1 MDRIRGS
8 VGLCQ
13 RAGRQLR
20 GHHRHGKPHARRA
33 TWVGES
39 WAVPLTGPCILLLTV
54 WLLAGC
60 AAAPPG
66 TLTDRDG
73 WVMQRTLLPHPQ
85 QPDKQIEIF
94 WTTPVGQGPWP
105 AVLFI
110 HGHQERFRDGGAA
123 YVKNGRLGRLASR
136 GYVAAAVSQ
145 PGYGHSD
152 GPPDL
157 CGPSTQAAV
166 REALA
171 FLRAQPVVPPH
182 KVALN
187 GYSRGAIVAGMV
199 ATQDPQLAAVVLGAG
214 AYDLFRWYPTP
225 VRGLDANIEHESGT
239 SAAAFR
245 ARSAIVHVD
254 TITVPIL
261 ILHGAQDERVPVRQ
275 AEAFAETLRA
285 KGLAVTVKI
294 FSHAHHRIPIEAQD
308 REIDPFLEAMLR

>member
-1 MDRIRGS
+1 MD
-8 VGLCQ
+8 L
-13 RAGRQLR
+13 
-20 GHHRHGKPHARRA
+20 K
-33 TWVGES
+33 
-39 WAVPLTGPCILLLTV
+39 VPFGLLLTV
-54 WLLAGC
+54 GLLVGC

-66 TLTDRDG
+66 PLTDREG
-73 WVMQRTLLPHPQ
+73 SVMQRTFLPHPQ
-85 QPDKQIEIF
+85 HPDKRIELF
-94 WTTPVGQGPWP
+94 WTTPVGAGPWP

-152 GPPDL
+152 GPADF

-171 FLRAQPVVPPH
+171 FLRAQPFVPPH
-182 KVALN
+182 KVALY
-187 GYSRGAIVAGMV
+187 GYSRGAIVAAMV

-225 VRGLDANIEHESGT
+225 LRGIDANIEHEAGT
-239 SAAAFR
+239 SVEAFR

-254 TITVPIL
+254 TITAPIL

-275 AEAFAETLRA
+275 AEAFAETLHA
-285 KGLAVTVKI
+285 KGIAVTVKI
-294 FSHAHHRIPIEAQD
+294 FPQAQHRIPIEAQD
-308 REIDPFLEAMLR
+308 REIDPFLEAILR